1 MRIPES
7 KSAFFINQNG
17 IEASIYVMSSVEVRI
32 SELSEIRI
40 YPDHLTDRKLMLQIW
55 IPEYT
60 NFRAFSP
67 FFSSFSLLCSS
78 SFSLFSSTMVYLFLV
93 TFLYGKKSRKK
104 IILGRS
110 ICPPMKQFKN
120 HKENDENLWLYNRP
134 KLRSFEAFITV
145 IEISIF
151 GFENSTLYAVYPLI
165 FWVFNSG

>member
-1 MRIPES
+1 
-7 KSAFFINQNG
+7 
-17 IEASIYVMSSVEVRI
+17 
-32 SELSEIRI
+32 
-40 YPDHLTDRKLMLQIW
+40 MLQIW

-110 ICPPMKQFKN
+110 ICPPIKQFKN

-134 KLRSFEAFITV
+134 KLRSFEAFITI

-151 GFENSTLYAVYPLI
+151 GFENSTLNKRHLTQCMKMQVPRFFKIIINVILNFLQQI
-165 FWVFNSG
+165 SIHSNSHCGTFLWRY